1 MDCKG
6 AEKVVQFDFVNTTS
20 NPISI
25 DLFNTNTITPL
36 PVGET
41 FSVDPFDLAST
52 LNIPS
57 IKDIAINTSNGDI
70 LYITSLTNEFGVI
83 RDNVIIFQSVFAGA
97 LNTPDRIIY
106 CPVNNNAYI
115 LQNALN
121 NVRPVDLNT
130 NTLGALIPVINPL
143 FGVYN
148 STKNSIYITCV
159 ASTNLFE
166 IDCNT
171 NAIALANNLPFN
183 GGALEF
189 ISSTNELYIG
199 DNAFGI
205 LMKFDCAVNNNAGN
219 IGTSGIPTDITFCPS
234 TTGGDGIAYVINQA
248 VDEIQRVDCGALFF
262 SILDTTNTGAGSS
275 PSFGA
280 YDSSLDL
287 FYLSFSN
294 GAFGIEARNPV
305 TNLVEQNFNTAP
317 TDQNFVIE
325 FNPVDNLVA
334 VTKVNVP
341 QGLLQYAPQGVSS
354 TTFFVSGAVD
364 YNFFTNNLESDPIII
379 ETLQVISS
387 NQNQLNNNLALKHKD
402 ADGHE
407 NSNPNFP
414 ILDVSIWQQ
423 QGNRAEVPLGGV
435 ILDGRTFF
443 SQYILNPFQTV
454 IFKIKYRQFN
464 RFCFTT
470 FPNLFAGNKKLAQE
484 SKQSIENSINER
496 EYEFNGGNQTKFDI
510 IKDCEQLEISVTNQ
524 TVNTTT
530 FNFFEANQNS
540 LIVNT
545 PNATFGNVEDY
556 NFLIQQLRDSP
567 LVIDAVEIIGSNA
580 LGTNPDQLTVPLV
593 INTSDSSGDS
603 ITYQRF
609 PINYVASIQEADNRT
624 IIKTNNLILDGYTT
638 FALYNILPTS
648 TITFVIYYKQF
659 KRSLFLQQRYFTK
672 FKEPLFNDGMSF
684 AEEMEYVNEVSQES
698 INSKPNLNTI
708 NNNYLNTEKNVNF
721 ETEQVYFS
729 GFSGDKLTTP
739 IFDTEETNQESKQQ
753 TEINQEVFNY
763 RDVIDKNNNIKYKRK
778 LF

>member
-1 MDCKG
+1 MDCKK
-6 AEKVVQFDFVNTTS
+6 AEKVVQFDLVNTTS
-20 NPISI
+20 SPISI

-41 FSVDPFDLAST
+41 FSVNPFDLAST

-57 IKDIAINTSNGDI
+57 IKDIAINTTNGDI
-70 LYITSLTNEFGVI
+70 LYITSATSEFGVI
-83 RDNVIIFQSVFAGA
+83 RDNVIIFQSNFTGA

-106 CPVNNNAYI
+106 CPVNNTAYI
-115 LQNALN
+115 LQNLLN
-121 NVRPVDLNT
+121 NVRPVDLAT
-130 NTLGALIPVINPL
+130 NTIGVLIPVLNPL

-148 STKNSIYITCV
+148 STKNSIYTTSV
-159 ASTNLFE
+159 ASTSVFE

-171 NAIALANNLPFN
+171 NAVALVTTLPFN
-183 GGALEF
+183 GGAIEF
-189 ISSTNELYIG
+189 ISSLNELYIG

-205 LMKFDCAVNNNAGN
+205 LMKVNCVTNANAGN
-219 IGTSGIPTDITFCPS
+219 VPISGIPTDITFCPS
-234 TTGGDGIAYVINQA
+234 TTGGDGIAYIINQA
-248 VDEIQRVDCGALFF
+248 VDEIQRVDCGSPFL
-262 SILDTTNTGAGSS
+262 IVIDTTNTGAGSS
-275 PSFGA
+275 PVFGT

-287 FYLSFSN
+287 FYLSFQN

-334 VTKVNVP
+334 VTKINVP

-354 TTFFVSGAVD
+354 TTFFVGGAVD
-364 YNFFTNNLESDPIII
+364 YNFFTQNLESDPIII
-379 ETLQVISS
+379 ESLQVISS
-387 NQNQLNNNLALKHKD
+387 NQNQLNNNLSLKKKD

-407 NSNPNFP
+407 KSNPNFP

-423 QGNRAEVPLGGV
+423 QGDRAEVPLGGV

-443 SQYILNPFQTV
+443 SQYVLNPFQTV

-484 SKQSIENSINER
+484 SKERIEKSINER
-496 EYEFNGGNQTKFDI
+496 EYEFNGGNETKFDI

-580 LGTNPDQLTVPLV
+580 LGTNPDQLTVPV
-593 INTSDSSGDS
+593 VVNTADSSGDS
-603 ITYQRF
+603 VTYQRF
-609 PINYVASIQEADNRT
+609 PINYVASIQDADNRT

-659 KRSLFLQQRYFTK
+659 KRSLFLEQRYFKK

-684 AEEMEYVNEVSQES
+684 AEEMEYVNEVSKES

-739 IFDTEETNQESKQQ
+739 IFDTEETNQQSNEE
-753 TEINQEVFNY
+753 TNINQEIFNY
-763 RDVIDKNNNIKYKRK
+763 REVIDKNKNIKYKRK

>member
-1 MDCKG
+1 MDCKK

-41 FSVDPFDLAST
+41 FSVDPFDLATT

-57 IKDIAINTSNGDI
+57 IKDIAINTTNGDI
-70 LYITSLTNEFGVI
+70 LYITSATNEFGVI
-83 RDNVIIFQSVFAGA
+83 RDNVIIFQSSFTGA
-97 LNTPDRIIY
+97 LNTPDKIIY

-121 NVRPVDLNT
+121 NVRTVDLAT
-130 NTLGALIPVINPL
+130 NTIGALIPLINPA

-148 STKNSIYITCV
+148 STKNSIYVTTV
-159 ASTNLFE
+159 ASVNLFE

-171 NAIALANNLPFN
+171 NAVALVTVLPFQA
-183 GGALEF
+183 GCLEF
-189 ISSTNELYIG
+189 IPTKNALYISTIAP
-199 DNAFGI
+199 NQI
-205 LMKFDCAVNNNAGN
+205 CMRVDCVTNTNTSN
-219 IGTSGIPTDITFCPS
+219 IATSGLGTDITFCPS
-234 TTGGDGIAYVINQA
+234 TTGGDGIAFIMNQA
-248 VDEIQRVDCGALFF
+248 QDTYDRIDCNELPFF
-262 SILDTTNTGAGSS
+262 SLLDTTNTGAGSS
-275 PSFGA
+275 PVFGT

-287 FYLSFSN
+287 FYLSFLN
-294 GAFGIEARNPV
+294 GAFGIQGINPV
-305 TNLVEQNFNTAP
+305 SNVVEQTFNTAP

-379 ETLQVISS
+379 ESLQVISS
-387 NQNQLNNNLALKHKD
+387 NQNQLNNNLSLKKKD

-407 NSNPNFP
+407 KSNPNFP

-423 QGNRAEVPLGGV
+423 QGDRAEVPLEGV

-443 SQYILNPFQTV
+443 SQYVLNPFQTV

-470 FPNLFAGNKKLAQE
+470 YPNLFAGNKKLAQE
-484 SKQSIENSINER
+484 SKERIEKSINER
-496 EYEFNGGNQTKFDI
+496 EYEFNGGNETKFDI

-567 LVIDAVEIIGSNA
+567 LVIDAVEIIGTNA

-593 INTSDSSGDS
+593 VNTSDSSGDS
-603 ITYQRF
+603 VTYQRF
-609 PINYVASIQEADNRT
+609 PINYVASIQDADNRT

-638 FALYNILPTS
+638 CALYNILPTS

-739 IFDTEETNQESKQQ
+739 IFDDEETNQQSNQE
-753 TEINQEVFNY
+753 TDINQEIFNY
-763 RDVIDKNNNIKYKRK
+763 HKIIDKNKNIK
-778 LF
+778 